1 MTSKA
6 KPVPAM
12 RVRDN
17 LGELLSR
24 AAYAN
29 ERFIVQ
35 RRGKPIAVLL
45 GLGDYEELVQ
55 KAETLDDIRAMEEVM
70 ERGDTEPFE
79 DFLAR
84 NPHLA

>member
-1 MTSKA
+1 
-6 KPVPAM
+6 M

-17 LGELLSR
+17 LGELLPR
-24 AAYAN
+24 VAYAN

-35 RRGKPIAVLL
+35 RRGKPLAVLL
-45 GLGDYEELVQ
+45 GLGDCEELLE

-79 DFLAR
+79 DFLTR

>member
-1 MTSKA
+1 
-6 KPVPAM
+6 M

-17 LGELLSR
+17 LGELVSR
-24 AAYAN
+24 AACAN

-35 RRGKPIAVLL
+35 RRGKSMAVLL
-45 GLGDYEELVQ
+45 GLGDYEELLE
-55 KAETLDDIRAMEEVM
+55 KAEALDDIRAIEEVM
-70 ERGDTEPFE
+70 ERGDTERFE